1 MPKQILN
8 GKRMR
13 DNFCFILEMMLKK
26 WLFKFFYY
34 VAAVLDFVAVVV
46 FVVAAVVVC
55 DCHQRKG
62 DASVKY
68 QQISR
73 KGFLAKRKD
82 SQNKFLS

>member
-1 MPKQILN
+1 MAFLI
-8 GKRMR
+8 
-13 DNFCFILEMMLKK
+13 
-26 WLFKFFYY
+26 FYD

-46 FVVAAVVVC
+46 FVVAAVFDVVVAAVVFVVAAVVVVC

-73 KGFLAKRKD
+73 KDFLAKEKIHKI
-82 SQNKFLS
+82 NF